1 MSAETLIA
9 LLSVGSYV
17 IGSVPTGLW
26 LGLALR
32 GIDIRDH
39 GSGNIGATN
48 TFRVLGAR
56 IGGAAFVCDLAKG
69 LVPVLVARALDT
81 GIYTALACGVAAI
94 LGHLFS
100 MFLRFRGG
108 KGVATSTGVFLGLAP
123 WATLLAAVVFGIVFW
138 RTRIVSVAS
147 FIAAAAL
154 TLGVFLLPLVP
165 GVSIAPPVQWVA
177 TAVALL
183 IVWKHRA
190 NIRRL
195 LKGAE
200 NKF

>member
-1 MSAETLIA
+1 MNIDLPGAA
-9 LLSVGSYV
+9 LVVASYV
-17 IGSVPTGLW
+17 LGSVPTGLW

-32 GIDIRDH
+32 GIDIRQH

-56 IGGAAFVCDLAKG
+56 LGGTAFACDFAKG
-69 LVPVLVARALDT
+69 LVPVLAARALDM
-81 GIYTALACGVAAI
+81 GIYTTIACGVAAI

-100 MFLRFRGG
+100 VFLHFRGG

-123 WATLLAAVVFGIVFW
+123 WATLIAAVVFGLVFW
-138 RTRIVSVAS
+138 RTRIVSIAS
-147 FIAAAAL
+147 LTAAAAL
-154 TLGVFLLPLVP
+154 TLAVFLLPLVP
-165 GVSIAPPVQWVA
+165 GIAIATPVQWVA
-177 TAVALL
+177 SAVAAL